1 MLDFPTAFV
10 GDGDLLKVLAKERKE
25 MSNIFQQQNAELRR
39 DDQKLRERDE
49 KLRELGEKLHD
60 RIDKMAEQMGKQ
72 NEQITRLHGKNNE
85 QAEQLTKLQ
94 VNMGIFEITFQSII
108 KCI

>member
-1 MLDFPTAFV
+1 MLLDFPTAFV

-49 KLRELGEKLHD
+49 KLHD

-72 NEQITRLHGKNNE
+72 NEQITRLHGKNDE

-94 VNMGIFEITFQSII
+94 VNMGIFEITFQSIN